1 MARPTRTLNPLP
13 FQDLEPH
20 RFEDLVRGLLYT
32 FRHWLKL
39 EPTGRGGSDDGF
51 DVRGWAAPD
60 FISDSTVLD
69 DDDAAR
75 DFLSDSELWLVL
87 FTRVKD
93 KRPTKIFQ
101 YLETH

>member
-75 DFLSDSELWLVL
+75 DFLSDSELWLIP
-87 FTRVKD
+87 R
-93 KRPTKIFQ
+93 KRAKEIGTKKL
-101 YLETH
+101 LEY